1 MKKSKYIDHTLL
13 KPTATKA
20 DIKKLCEE
28 AIEHDFY
35 SVCVNPCFVSYAAEL
50 VAGTD
55 VQVAC
60 VVGFP
65 LGANTT
71 QLKKIEAFE
80 AVENGATEIDMV
92 INQGLVKQG
101 EYIKVLEEINAVC
114 ECGALVKVIVETS
127 QLNRDELEKLCEV
140 VNLSN
145 ATYIKTSTGFVGDGA
160 NVEDVKFMAS
170 LMNSTKK
177 VKASGGIRD
186 SETFEKMIEAGAER
200 IGTSSGTKLV

>member
-160 NVEDVKFMAS
+160 KLEDVKFMAS